1 MLHILA
7 ATQES
12 TPSQTVKFL
21 EVLKRFDAIDT
32 VINYENNKK
41 EVSFIFFC
49 ICSDSVPKLFAN
61 TCLTLTLLQVDF

>member
-41 EVSFIFFC
+41 EVSFIFFFVFVV
-49 ICSDSVPKLFAN
+49 IQFQN
-61 TCLTLTLLQVDF
+61 YLLILV